1 MPLIFPSNTL
11 SDAGYDVENSVRLDD
26 DAYMHKTQSGGNRQ
40 IFTMSCWTKLTGEYG
55 GTGGS
60 LLSTDGTDDDSN
72 FHFGIDDGGASGG
85 ATDSLFLH
93 IYGADGFTTT
103 PLLRD
108 YFAWYHIVLAVDT
121 TQTISANRMK
131 LYVNNVQQTLAEGG
145 DYPAQ
150 NDDFGVNES
159 GTVLG
164 VGTHPGSVAPYAL
177 NSYLAEYCLIDGL
190 QLTPSSFGEADSESP
205 TIWKPIDVSGL
216 TFGTNGFYLDFK
228 DSANLGNDANGGT
241 DLTEVNLDA
250 TDQATD
256 TPTNNFCT
264 MNPLENY
271 WAASVFTEGMTKIL
285 TISGNAA
292 YNSSTIA
299 VKNGKW
305 YFEVELVADSVG
317 NAQEDV
323 IIGIST
329 VAPTT
334 AAINGGALV
343 WGISPYG
350 GLGIR
355 GNGKMWAGTTET
367 TGWPNIDVGDVV
379 TIAVDFDNGYF
390 YMGIDGVWGNSGDP
404 TSGATGTGGYSF
416 TVGTDDWFMGV
427 NRRTTSAT
435 STFGVNF
442 GGSSGFTVSSANQDA
457 DGYGNFE
464 YAVPSG
470 YYALC
475 TKNLGAYGG

>member
-26 DAYMHKTQSGGNRQ
+26 AAYMHKTQSGGNRQ
-40 IFTMSCWTKLTGEYG
+40 IFTMSCWTKLTGGYG
-55 GTGGS
+55 GDGGS

-72 FHFGIDDGGASGG
+72 FHFGIDNGGASGG

-108 YFAWYHIVLAVDT
+108 YSAWYHIVLAVDT
-121 TQTISANRMK
+121 TQSTSSNRMK

-150 NDDFGVNES
+150 DDNFGVNES

-164 VGTHPGSVAPYAL
+164 VGTHPGSTSAYAL
-177 NSYLAEYCLIDGL
+177 NSYLAEYCLIDGQ
-190 QLTPSSFGEADSESP
+190 QLTPSSFGEANEDSP
-205 TIWKPIDVSGL
+205 TIWQPIDPSDL

-256 TPTNNFCT
+256 SPSNNFAT
-264 MNPLENY
+264 YNPLINTQNVPTFAEGNTQ
-271 WAASVFTEGMTKIL
+271 AATTS
-285 TISGNAA
+285 SGVNGGF
-292 YNSSTIA
+292 SSIGVA
-299 VKNGKW
+299 NGKW
-305 YFEVELVADSVG
+305 YVEFKLSAHSGTNRCILGVTSDPAEDDRNNEYLGQTARSYSYSAELGKKVNNNTASTYGDSYTTDDILGVALDLTNLKLYFSK
-317 NAQEDV
+317 
-323 IIGIST
+323 
-329 VAPTT
+329 
-334 AAINGGALV
+334 NGT
-343 WGISPYG
+343 WQ
-350 GLGIR
+350 
-355 GNGKMWAGTTET
+355 
-367 TGWPNIDVGDVV
+367 D
-379 TIAVDFDNGYF
+379 
-390 YMGIDGVWGNSGDP
+390 SGDP
-404 TSGATGTGGYSF
+404 TSGATGTGAAF
-416 TVGTDDWFMGV
+416 TVTAPASTDTGFYFFAEGDESGSHSV
-427 NRRTTSAT
+427 TVQA
-435 STFGVNF
+435 NF
-442 GGSSGFTVSSANQDA
+442 GNPAYAITSGNADA

-470 YYALC
+470 YFALN